1 MRLRTADA
9 KLEKIERKRRSHA
22 ERAEQSDQ
30 LMVRAAIKLI
40 ARQGY
45 FRTTLAEIGQ
55 ESGYSQGLV
64 SYRFGS
70 KEGLLKALVNRIT
83 NRFWND
89 QMNPA
94 IEGRHGLDALCA
106 MVDTYLKELV
116 ARESRLRALYVL
128 MGEALGPVPEIRKV
142 FAELNDRLRA
152 ISEESIRRGIEEGQ
166 IRADIDPASEA
177 ATCVALLR
185 GVSMQWLVEPGCFD
199 LATVAERVKATIRRS
214 LAV

>member
-1 MRLRTADA
+1 M
-9 KLEKIERKRRSHA
+9 
-22 ERAEQSDQ
+22 
-30 LMVRAAIKLI
+30 MRAAIKLI

-45 FRTTLAEIGQ
+45 FRTTLAEIGE

-70 KEGLLKALVNRIT
+70 KEGLLKALVDQIT
-83 NRFWND
+83 SRFWND
-89 QMNPA
+89 QMRPA
-94 IEGRHGLDALCA
+94 IAGRRPGLDALCV

-152 ISEESIRRGIEEGQ
+152 VSEESIHVGIDEGQ
-166 IRADIDPASEA
+166 IRSDVDPVSEA
-177 ATCVALLR
+177 AVCVALLR
-185 GVSMQWLVEPGCFD
+185 GVSMQWLVDPGCFD
-199 LATVAERVKATIRRS
+199 LATVTERVKATIRRS
-214 LAV
+214 LAA